1 MYSKQKVLIACKT
14 NKNMN
19 NIKYKYGT
27 STQLKNE
34 KFYGF
39 IEANGTLQLG
49 DSIPLISH
57 CAGVNDQLK

>member
-1 MYSKQKVLIACKT
+1 
-14 NKNMN
+14 MN